1 MFDPM
6 TNGEKFAD
14 ISTSRRS
21 WLACAIASLAL
32 GHWDDCSAQSESL
45 LAEYKVKA
53 AYIYKFA
60 SYVQWPAA
68 TWDAPETPMVIG
80 LLGADILADELAQMV
95 MDRRVENRPLLVR
108 KLRRGDPLM
117 GVHILF
123 MGRGESSAAHAVLAS
138 ARGKPV
144 LTVTESEP
152 DFAAGSMVNFVVLDN
167 KIRFDVAPR
176 QGELANLKISAR
188 LLTVARKVVGE
199 TS

>member
-1 MFDPM
+1 MLDPT
-6 TNGEKFAD
+6 TNGLKSAD
-14 ISTSRRS
+14 CSTSRRS
-21 WLACAIASLAL
+21 LLARAIASLAL
-32 GHWDDCSAQSESL
+32 GHWDAGSAQTESL

-60 SYVQWPAA
+60 SYVQWPTT

-80 LLGADILADELAQMV
+80 LLGADLLADELTQMV
-95 MDRRVENRPLLVR
+95 TDRRVDNHPLHVR

-123 MGRGESSAAHAVLAS
+123 MGRGESSTAHAVLAS

-152 DFAAGSMVNFVVLDN
+152 DFAAGSIVNFVVLDN

-188 LLTVARKVVGE
+188 LLTVARKVIGE

>member
-1 MFDPM
+1 MLDPT
-6 TNGEKFAD
+6 TNGSKSAD
-14 ISTSRRS
+14 GSTSRRS
-21 WLACAIASLAL
+21 LLACAMASLAL
-32 GHWDDCSAQSESL
+32 GYWDDCSAQSESL

-60 SYVQWPAA
+60 GYVQWPAA
-68 TWDAPETPMVIG
+68 TWDTPENPIVIG

-95 MDRRVENRPLLVR
+95 MDRRVDNHPLHVR
-108 KLRRGDPLM
+108 KLRRGDPLT
-117 GVHILF
+117 GLHILF
-123 MGRGESSAAHAVLAS
+123 LGRGESSTAHTVLAS

-152 DFAAGSMVNFVVLDN
+152 DFAAGSIVNFVVLDN

-188 LLTVARKVVGE
+188 LLTVARKVIGE